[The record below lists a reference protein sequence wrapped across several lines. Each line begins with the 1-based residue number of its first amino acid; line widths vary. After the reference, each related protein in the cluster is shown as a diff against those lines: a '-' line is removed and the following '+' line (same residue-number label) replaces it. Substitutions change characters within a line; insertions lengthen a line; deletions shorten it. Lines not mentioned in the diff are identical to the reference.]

1 MAKKKAVSRRRKKEK
16 TNEGNHRVRIAFVTM
31 NNEVFEGELE
41 VSWALIEKHA
51 GSDPMHDF
59 LQTVTTLF
67 GTFEFQEF
75 DEHTTTMIL
84 KEIEHVE
91 EQTIPPTIH

>member
-1 MAKKKAVSRRRKKEK
+1 MTRKKAVRKRRKKEEP
-16 TNEGNHRVRIAFVTM
+16 NEGNHRVRIAFVTL

-41 VSWALIEKHA
+41 VSWALIERHA

-59 LQTVTTLF
+59 LSRVETLF
-67 GTFEFQEF
+67 GNFEFQEF
-75 DEHTTTMIL
+75 DEATTTMVL

-91 EQTIPPTIH
+91 ETQPPTIH